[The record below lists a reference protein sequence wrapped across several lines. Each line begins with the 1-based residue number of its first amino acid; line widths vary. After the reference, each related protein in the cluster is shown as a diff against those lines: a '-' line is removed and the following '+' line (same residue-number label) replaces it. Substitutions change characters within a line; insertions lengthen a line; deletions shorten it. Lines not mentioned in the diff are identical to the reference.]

1 MFWTKSY
8 GGLYTVCPLISAIW
22 SLKSRQGKLFGD
34 DFFFPNPGI
43 RTLWG
48 LPLLI
53 LPASIKLIVP
63 GGRRGREMFCKHV
76 STWVRD
82 LWNRSRGGSQT
93 DSHLRI
99 PRTGHLWR
107 SGCPLVGCDTLQAY
121 EEQGQMTMKKR
132 WIAPHERHDNSVVLL
147 PIRNICMENKEFL
160 GSCGAFLD
168 KWSSSSSNRSGSPL
182 LSEDSPVRQRPF
194 TRKWK

>member
-1 MFWTKSY
+1 MFGTKSC
-8 GGLYTVCPLISAIW
+8 GGFHTVCPLMSAIW
-22 SLKSRQGKLFGD
+22 SLKSRQRKSFGD
-34 DFFFPNPGI
+34 DFFFRNPGI

-48 LPLLI
+48 LPLPI
-53 LPASIKLIVP
+53 VPASIKLIVLV
-63 GGRRGREMFCKHV
+63 GTGGREMFRKHV

-99 PRTGHLWR
+99 PRTDHLWR

-121 EEQGQMTMKKR
+121 EEQGQMRMQKR
-132 WIAPHERHDNSVVLL
+132 WIAPHERHDNSFVLL
-147 PIRNICMENKEFL
+147 SIRNIGMENKEFL

-168 KWSSSSSNRSGSPL
+168 K
-182 LSEDSPVRQRPF
+182 
-194 TRKWK
+194 